1 MNVDTTM
8 NVGTIAH
15 NNTMAARVT
24 DDERTRIIELCQ
36 QGETCR
42 NIARI
47 VGRSSTTISTIARNA
62 GHKFGQ
68 TNAARAREARSSY
81 TAERRALQ
89 ASRIADEID
98 RLLTDMRSPATAFN
112 FGGSDNTYNEV
123 VLPEPTNADKRALM
137 QAVRD
142 AMRTVLDI
150 DRHDNKADQGAS
162 DVDRYLR
169 DLIGDTVQA
178 VVE

>member
-1 MNVDTTM
+1 M

-15 NNTMAARVT
+15 NDNMAAKLT
-24 DDERTRIIELCQ
+24 DDEKAHILELCR
-36 QGETCR
+36 QGETCTQ
-42 NIARI
+42 IARI
-47 VGRSSTTISTIARNA
+47 TGRSATTISNIAKAN
-62 GHKFGQ
+62 GHRFGH
-68 TNAARAREARSSY
+68 TNAARAREARSGY

-89 ASRIADEID
+89 AARLADEID
-98 RLLTDMRSPATAFN
+98 RLLTDMRSPAKAFN
-112 FGGSDNTYNEV
+112 FGGSDNIYNEV

-169 DLIGDTVQA
+169 DLIGETVQA
-178 VVE
+178 VVD